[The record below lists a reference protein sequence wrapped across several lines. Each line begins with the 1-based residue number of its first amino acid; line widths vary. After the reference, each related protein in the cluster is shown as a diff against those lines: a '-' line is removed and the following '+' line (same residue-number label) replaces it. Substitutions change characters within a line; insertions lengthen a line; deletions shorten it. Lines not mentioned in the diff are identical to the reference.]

1 MRIFEADR
9 EAVVSRLI
17 RPLWRGQRGLG
28 GIIRLRRE
36 SERKHDMRVY
46 FALNP
51 LLGIAFPWGD
61 DSLVSKI

>member
-1 MRIFEADR
+1 M
-9 EAVVSRLI
+9 SGLI
-17 RPLWRGQRGLG
+17 RPLWRGQRCSG
-28 GIIRLRRE
+28 GFIRLHRE